1 MKKLILIFTAVLL
14 LASCTTTKYVYNAE
28 YYYEWSSFSPDEPFE
43 NRLSCLCLKRSDG
56 RYWTI
61 DLGTIQTNL
70 NLEATLG
77 EMDNGFYLV
86 YKQEYGGESFFF
98 KELHGEPSLYEIET
112 TFFFEG
118 ISATT
123 SRKITPPIKIS
134 KLTVEQICSLIEKE
148 DLEK

>member
-1 MKKLILIFTAVLL
+1 MKKLITIFTAVLL
-14 LASCTTTKYVYNAE
+14 LVSCTTTKYAYNAE
-28 YYYEWSSFSPDEPFE
+28 YYYEWSAFSPDEPFE
-43 NRLSCLCLKRSDG
+43 NRLSGLCLKRSDG

-77 EMDNGFYLV
+77 EMDKGFYLV
-86 YKQEYGGESFFF
+86 YKQEYGGERFFF

-118 ISATT
+118 ISTTT